1 MATLTELQQLLA
13 KWVASPYSSF
23 YRELYGVPS
32 GSVPNLHTWDDWHLV
47 PPFTKEAF
55 LERPVREYTFEP
67 LNKVESVYYTS
78 GTSGKPPAFCSW
90 LAYAGSYDY
99 RKAFYHF
106 PRPILSSVK
115 DQHRSD
121 AFLRS
126 AGSKSFGVNFDG
138 KNLAACVLLAKAA
151 GVDSLGVHTFT
162 IQAIGE
168 EMKKVGM
175 NKEIKLIDFV
185 GETCSL
191 MLYSYMRATFPNA
204 KIISFYSLSET
215 EGIVAPPCRPLSD
228 DEPYTIVHANDGFRI
243 DLIHPETGLYIEPLA
258 GVEAEVLITH
268 TGPKD
273 RGFPLV
279 KYRPGD
285 TIRVV
290 DTKCKAHGKWSFT
303 VLGKTAS
310 DFMLVPGGQLR
321 ADEVE
326 RVLRSMPTKVT
337 DVFEMHRY
345 DAGTKE
351 RPMVE
356 VILHVHPLET
366 TADLPTFLSDLAL
379 KIQQELRV
387 APNRTYQMG
396 VNEGYYLPLRC
407 VSLTDTPGD
416 KKHRRMFKH

>member
-1 MATLTELQQLLA
+1 MDTLPNLQQLLA
-13 KWVASPYSSF
+13 ALVASPYSSF

-32 GSVPNLHTWDDWHLV
+32 GSVPNLATWDDWQLV
-47 PPFTKEAF
+47 PAFTKEAF
-55 LERPVREYTFEP
+55 LERPVREYTFVP
-67 LNKVESVYYTS
+67 QGQVESMYYTS
-78 GTSGKPPAFCSW
+78 GTSGKPPAFVSW
-90 LAYAGSYDY
+90 LSYAGSYDY
-99 RKAFYHF
+99 RKAFYTF
-106 PRPILSSVK
+106 PGPLLTSVK
-115 DQHRSD
+115 DQHRGD

-126 AGSKSFGVNFDG
+126 AGSQSFGINFDG
-138 KNLAACVLLAKAA
+138 KNLAACVRLAKAA

-175 NKEIKLIDFV
+175 NEDIKLIDFV

-191 MLYSYMRATFPNA
+191 MLYSYMRKTFPNA
-204 KIISFYSLSET
+204 VIISFYSLSET
-215 EGIVAPPCRPLSD
+215 EGIVATPCRPLSD
-228 DEPYTIVHANDGFRI
+228 EEPYTVVHANADFRI
-243 DLIHPETGLYIEPLA
+243 DLINPATGLPVEPLA
-258 GVEAEVLITH
+258 GTEAEVLITH
-268 TGPKD
+268 VGTKV

-285 TIRVV
+285 TVRVV
-290 DTKCKAHGKWSFT
+290 DTKCKEHGKWSFT

-326 RVLRSMPTKVT
+326 RVLRIYKDYVT
-337 DVFEMHRY
+337 DHFEMHRY

-351 RPMVE
+351 KPMLE
-356 VILHVHPLET
+356 VVLHVQTVHPS
-366 TADLPTFLSDLAL
+366 ADLSLLAQ

-387 APNRTYQMG
+387 APHRTYQMG
-396 VNEGYYLPLRC
+396 VDEGRYLPLKC
-407 VSLTDTPGD
+407 VSLATVPSD